1 MFELFS
7 NKREHSLI
15 YKLQFCQVI
24 YSPPR
29 LVEVWIFIVI
39 KVEQN
44 DLVSKKFPESMRP
57 ETPTYVV

>member
-15 YKLQFCQVI
+15 YKLQLCQAI
-24 YSPPR
+24 YSSPR

-39 KVEQN
+39 KVGQN
-44 DLVSKKFPESMRP
+44 DLVNRKFLEFLRS
-57 ETPTYVV
+57 EAPTDIV